1 MMQKPT
7 LKMHYVL
14 FVPSRKKTF
23 LNNENLKKLQK
34 VFFSRKDVKKRQI
47 KLIKYAKKYFLFFKE
62 SKQKTKQNFTEFVSF
77 GYYFLLH
84 CLTIK
89 RKIEFVREKNT
100 FLTICF

>member
-34 VFFSRKDVKKRQI
+34 VFFFQKRCQEETDKVDKICKKIFSFFQRKQ
-47 KLIKYAKKYFLFFKE
+47 AK
-62 SKQKTKQNFTEFVSF
+62 N
-77 GYYFLLH
+77 
-84 CLTIK
+84 
-89 RKIEFVREKNT
+89 
-100 FLTICF
+100 